1 MKQLDDAPAA
11 APRGGG
17 SAKWIVAACC
27 GCMALAMLVAGLGGG
42 ALFFKIRETLAG
54 YEAEAMTFL
63 EKAASGDV
71 EGAYGHFSAGLRS
84 VQSLEE
90 FAATVEANP
99 DLFQAASVDLNS
111 VNVDGMTGISRV
123 KGTVTSRSGV
133 TRHCVFAFV
142 EEDGQ
147 RRLIE
152 YSISNTPS
160 D

>member
-27 GCMALAMLVAGLGGG
+27 GCMALAMLIAGLGGG

-63 EKAASGDV
+63 EKAAAGDV
-71 EGAYGHFSAGLRS
+71 EGAYGHFGAELQRM
-84 VQSLEE
+84 QSLED
-90 FAATVEANP
+90 FTATVEAKP
-99 DLFQAASVDLNS
+99 DLFQVASMSLNS
-111 VNVDGMTGISRV
+111 VNVDGISGISRV
-123 KGTVTSRSGV
+123 SGTLTSRSGV
-133 TRHCVFAFV
+133 TRRCEFAFV
-142 EEDGQ
+142 EEDGA
-147 RRLIE
+147 RRLVG
-152 YSISNTPS
+152 YHIS

>member
-1 MKQLDDAPAA
+1 MKQLGEEQVA

-27 GCMALAMLVAGLGGG
+27 GCMALAMLLAGLGGG
-42 ALFFKIRETLAG
+42 ALFFKIREALAG
-54 YEAEAMTFL
+54 YEAEAMAFL
-63 EKAASGDV
+63 EKAAAGDV
-71 EGAYGHFSAGLRS
+71 EGAYGHFSAGLRRA
-84 VQSLEE
+84 QSLEE
-90 FAATVEANP
+90 LAASIEANP
-99 DLFQAASVDLNS
+99 DLFQAASMSLTS
-111 VNVDGMTGISRV
+111 VNVDGVTGISRV
-123 KGTVTSRSGV
+123 SGTVTSRSGV
-133 TRHCVFAFV
+133 TRHCLFAFV